1 VRFIGLDVRP
11 DFWEIAISE
20 GSKARSVGRVNSTPE
35 ALTVLGNSLAPDD
48 KVILESTGNAL
59 EIARILEPF
68 VSEVVIAN
76 PMQVRA
82 ISHAKVKNDQFDART
97 LAELLAADLVPRVWI
112 GDEQTRVL
120 RRLTSRRSQLVRART
135 RPKNEITA
143 VLVRNLKGRPP
154 MTDLF
159 GRQGRQ
165 WLAGLQFPADEHDTV
180 QACLRQIDPRS
191 RTSTA
196 SSPNEPSQ
204 ARRSNG

>member
-1 VRFIGLDVRP
+1 MRFIGLDVHR
-11 DFWEIAISE
+11 DFCEIAISE
-20 GSKARSVGRVNSTPE
+20 GSKARSAGRVNSTPE

-165 WLAGLQFPADEHDTV
+165 WLAGLQFPADERDTV